1 MRVNLLQLG
10 WAVAAIHC
18 QYASARSIRNQTFDY
33 VIVGGGPAGL
43 VLANRLTE
51 DTSVTAVLIEAG
63 GYANNVIGNIS
74 DVPGLDFNYLI
85 TPPPPE
91 IAELEWGFNTTP
103 QYILNGS
110 TTDYIRGK
118 ALGGCTLVNYM
129 AYSQSSYGAFQMWAD
144 TVDDQSYTYPSFSRY
159 YRKSMNFETGRT
171 DDRYANATPTFDL
184 STLGKGGPL
193 VVSFPASF
201 SELEYLGG
209 SRP

>member
-85 TPPPPE
+85 TPPPPA

-103 QYILNGS
+103 QYVSLFQSGKESGELLTQIGLQILNGS
-110 TTDYIRGK
+110 TTDYIRAK
-118 ALGGCTLVNYM
+118 AV
-129 AYSQSSYGAFQMWAD
+129 SHPQR
-144 TVDDQSYTYPSFSRY
+144 VI
-159 YRKSMNFETGRT
+159 
-171 DDRYANATPTFDL
+171 
-184 STLGKGGPL
+184 PL
-193 VVSFPASF
+193 WCHW
-201 SELEYLGG
+201 
-209 SRP
+209 